1 MNKILLYLIG
11 YMLILALGFILFRFL
26 VPRDYLKLG
35 KLTPLI
41 AFLQALLFFVYGGFP
56 SLYLPNDWPAVAV
69 PLLIRLPG
77 VFLILVGL
85 LFLIIGMI
93 RLGLNI
99 SVGRGTQKLRD
110 SGFYRYSRNP
120 QAVACGLYV
129 VGFCMLCPSWY
140 ALGWVFLYFILIH
153 AMVMVEEGHLKRL
166 HGTTYQAYCEQ
177 VPRYFGF
184 INQSVNAER

>member
-1 MNKILLYLIG
+1 MNEIFLYLFG

-77 VFLILVGL
+77 VILILVGL
-85 LFLIIGMI
+85 LFLMIGMI
-93 RLGLNI
+93 RLGVNI
-99 SVGRGTQKLRD
+99 SLGRGSQVLRK
-110 SGFYRYSRNP
+110 SGVYNYSRNP
-120 QAVACGLYV
+120 QAIACGTYV
-129 VGFCMLCPSWY
+129 IGFFMLWPSWY

-153 AMVMVEEGHLKRL
+153 TMVLVEEGHLKRI
-166 HGTTYQAYCEQ
+166 HGAAYQAYCEQ